1 MSTLTVGT
9 ISEKVTDAGVAI
21 DGVTLKDG
29 GATFTST
36 VGGTNITAS
45 GTLGVTGNTTV
56 GGTLVNT
63 GLITASAGVAIGGT
77 GSANTLDDYE
87 EGTWTPTLT
96 SSSGSSRAI
105 DSGFKAVYT
114 KIGNNC
120 IAHCVIGIGALT
132 GTNSGT
138 AQLGGLPFNYNGS
151 VVNSCTGS
159 VRFNN
164 VDLPSGI
171 NHTTMLQNSSGTSN
185 VFFFSSTFDNTGS
198 GDLGIS
204 AFSASSSIVFTLIY
218 QTV

>member
-1 MSTLTVGT
+1 MRLHNGGILSVNQ
-9 ISEKVTDAGVAI
+9 GVA
-21 DGVTLKDG
+21 
-29 GATFTST
+29 
-36 VGGTNITAS
+36 
-45 GTLGVTGNTTV
+45 LGVGSNNTSSNV
-56 GGTLVNT
+56 
-63 GLITASAGVAIGGT
+63 
-77 GSANTLDDYE
+77 LDDYE
-87 EGTWTPTLT
+87 EGTWTPTLA
-96 SSSGSSRAI
+96 SSNSGTSRAI

-120 IAHCVIGIGALT
+120 IAHCSMGIGALT
-132 GTNSGT
+132 GSNSGT

-151 VVNSCTGS
+151 VSASCTGS

-204 AFSASSSIVFTLIY
+204 AFGTSSSVVLTLIY

>member
-1 MSTLTVGT
+1 MALT
-9 ISEKVTDAGVAI
+9 KVIGAGLGNL
-21 DGVTLKDG
+21 DE
-29 GATFTST
+29 
-36 VGGTNITAS
+36 NITFSTAS
-45 GTLGVTGNTTV
+45 KGVHLGVTSA
-56 GGTLVNT
+56 
-63 GLITASAGVAIGGT
+63 TA
-77 GSANTLDDYE
+77 ANLLDDYE
-87 EGTWTPTLT
+87 EGSWTPTLT
-96 SSSGSSRAI
+96 SSNSGTSRAI

-120 IAHCVIGIGALT
+120 IAHCVIGIGDLT
-132 GTNSGT
+132 GSNTGT

-218 QTV
+218 QTA